1 MSQIKIKQVEGLQSI
16 LDALTT
22 SVTSGSVKSVYTQAN
37 HGFTPGIAVTYTT
50 SGWIAASQDSDSTL
64 GRLVVE
70 SVPTSGTFVGVSLGT
85 ITVPTWNLT
94 PGIYYV
100 VDDTGGGHMSEFTN
114 NDAYDYSNPL
124 MQAITSTTAHVLPW
138 RPSVGRSTTSVQLSI
153 AQTDTAYATPTN
165 GNYSSTGLTLSQTP
179 YRDGTVSVF
188 VNGISIQEGY
198 GSRTSEVYF
207 SNNGG
212 LNARTLA
219 DLTAGDTLYW
229 NGEIAGFDLT
239 ASDLVEIQYQAGV
252 TPQ

>member
-16 LDALTT
+16 LDALTAG
-22 SVTSGSVKSVYTQAN
+22 VTSGSVKSVYTQAN

-50 SGWIAASQDSDSTL
+50 SGWIAASQDSEDAL

-100 VDDTGGGHMSEFTN
+100 VDDIGGGHMSEFTN
-114 NDAYDYSNPL
+114 NDAYNYSNPL

-138 RPSVGRSTTSVQLSI
+138 RPSAGKGTAVQLSI
-153 AQTDTAYATPTN
+153 AQTDGAYAIPTN
-165 GNYSSTGLTLSQTP
+165 GNYSSIGLTLSQTP
-179 YRDGTVSVF
+179 YRDGSVSVY
-188 VNGISIQEGY
+188 VNGIAVQESY
-198 GSRTSEVYF
+198 GSRTGEVYF

-212 LNARTLA
+212 LNARAIA

-229 NGEIAGFDLT
+229 NGDIAGFDLT
-239 ASDLVEIQYQAGV
+239 ASDYIEIQYQAGII
-252 TPQ
+252 PQ